1 MNFCSFVLFLHTLS
15 YQILWLLILNSN
27 ILLVPVSYFFQ
38 CNLLNIVT
46 GKTYFIKG
54 TLSCDS
60 CIAIYLIICS
70 KYREQYLGSVQI
82 KYLSTDLEFTNLIL
96 RLTKIVVVLQDILII
111 NVAVLII
118 NMFIWKWRLLSRY
131 LIITCV
137 VLRIYCVKEK
147 NNGRRN
153 CLLTCME
160 WIILMIYIV
169 WKRNAIENNFFWT
182 DVLHF

>member
-1 MNFCSFVLFLHTLS
+1 MNFCSFVLFLHSLS

-118 NMFIWKWRLLSRY
+118 NSLFESRDY
-131 LIITCV
+131 
-137 VLRIYCVKEK
+137 
-147 NNGRRN
+147 
-153 CLLTCME
+153 
-160 WIILMIYIV
+160 
-169 WKRNAIENNFFWT
+169 WT
-182 DVLHF
+182 GI